1 MSFKLVFFVLI
12 ATLRIQ
18 LFEIVNL
25 LILFL
30 RAALKTAEASW
41 VPSLNIMFII

>member
-1 MSFKLVFFVLI
+1 MSFKLVYFVLLAI
-12 ATLRIQ
+12 LRIR

-30 RAALKTAEASW
+30 RAALENGRGELG
-41 VPSLNIMFII
+41 SLLKYNVQ